1 MRPVIA
7 LLVINLIFTFGWS
20 NIAWQAHIGGLVGGV
35 VVGYAMVHAPRERR
49 ALIQYGVCAVVL
61 AAVVV
66 ATLVRTA
73 QLT

>member
-1 MRPVIA
+1 
-7 LLVINLIFTFGWS
+7 
-20 NIAWQAHIGGLVGGV
+20 
-35 VVGYAMVHAPRERR
+35 MVHAPRERR